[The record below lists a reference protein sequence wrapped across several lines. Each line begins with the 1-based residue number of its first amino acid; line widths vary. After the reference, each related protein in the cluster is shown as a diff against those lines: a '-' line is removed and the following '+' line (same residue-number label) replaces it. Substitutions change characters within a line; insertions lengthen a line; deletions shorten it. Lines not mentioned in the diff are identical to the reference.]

1 MIEVRSSY
9 LIKMHDVEHGA
20 IDHWKEGY
28 ENIWPKLEWGGRI
41 QQMLHGHTQQSLFVW
56 SSEWENMAEWEAAM
70 ERGLHSPEFQ
80 EWYGEIQEK
89 FLLYGSEREVFSI
102 LEPIRI
108 IDAAPGK
115 LEVRSSYLVP
125 MAKVRQAQEH
135 MRKGSELGG
144 WSGQNLQMLHGKAAQ
159 SMFVWSST
167 WDSLAD
173 WEADMANEGPEGEAL
188 GAWFMEWID
197 IVDFGGPREIFR
209 NLLA

>member
-1 MIEVRSSY
+1 M
-9 LIKMHDVEHGA
+9 
-20 IDHWKEGY
+20 
-28 ENIWPKLEWGGRI
+28 
-41 QQMLHGHTQQSLFVW
+41 
-56 SSEWENMAEWEAAM
+56 
-70 ERGLHSPEFQ
+70 
-80 EWYGEIQEK
+80 
-89 FLLYGSEREVFSI
+89 
-102 LEPIRI
+102 
-108 IDAAPGK
+108 
-115 LEVRSSYLVP
+115 RSSYLVP